1 MNIVDSMNVVAGSL
15 EQLSELELEQVGGGF
30 NDWEVGGIA
39 IIGLAT
45 ATTATAAFGFP
56 IGLAMLGLGIYR
68 SWRRP
73 NHL

>member
-1 MNIVDSMNVVAGSL
+1 MNVIDSMEVTPAPF